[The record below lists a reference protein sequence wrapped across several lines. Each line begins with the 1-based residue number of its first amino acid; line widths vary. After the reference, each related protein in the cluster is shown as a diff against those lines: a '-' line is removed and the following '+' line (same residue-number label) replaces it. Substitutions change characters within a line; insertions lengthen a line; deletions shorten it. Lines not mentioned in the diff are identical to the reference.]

1 MIEIHRLTKRFYT
14 VVALNQVS
22 LSIQR
27 GEVLGILGPNGAGKT
42 TLFKVIAGLLNPDAG
57 SVKPTT
63 GGWPVMAYKPDRL
76 IFPNELRVEQ
86 YLTTLA
92 GLCNLAARQTRRV
105 VAENL
110 ERVGLS
116 DSAEKPIK
124 ELSKGMRQRLGL
136 AQILLGNPELLLLD
150 EPSNGLDP
158 SGQLEVQALIH
169 SLQAE
174 GRTIV
179 LSSHQL
185 GEVTAVCH
193 EIVIVNHGEIRY
205 QDTIEHALALRPT
218 ITIEVDKPLDPLQE
232 QLISLHPQIQ
242 IDGATLELPED
253 AIQVRREVL
262 LLLLETGYDIHFL
275 NQMRTSLSDIY
286 ARVVK

>member
-63 GGWPVMAYKPDRL
+63 GSWPVMAYKPDRL

-110 ERVGLS
+110 ERVGLG

-158 SGQLEVQALIH
+158 SGQLEVQALVH
-169 SLQAE
+169 PLQAE

-179 LSSHQL
+179 HSSHHL

-193 EIVIVNHGEIRY
+193 EIVIVNHGEIRN

>member
-63 GGWPVMAYKPDRL
+63 GSWPVMAYKPDRL

-110 ERVGLS
+110 ERVGLG

>member
-1 MIEIHRLTKRFYT
+1 
-14 VVALNQVS
+14 
-22 LSIQR
+22 
-27 GEVLGILGPNGAGKT
+27 
-42 TLFKVIAGLLNPDAG
+42 
-57 SVKPTT
+57 
-63 GGWPVMAYKPDRL
+63 
-76 IFPNELRVEQ
+76 
-86 YLTTLA
+86 
-92 GLCNLAARQTRRV
+92 
-105 VAENL
+105 
-110 ERVGLS
+110 
-116 DSAEKPIK
+116 
-124 ELSKGMRQRLGL
+124 MRQRLGL

-262 LLLLETGYDIHFL
+262 LLLLVTGYDIHFL